1 MAQKPKSVLQ
11 LRILEKIKQVLS
23 TLFSES
29 EMSFG
34 NKKFFISINNIDISP
49 NLRNL
54 KIYVDILN
62 LDLKIKNEVVKNLN
76 KDNIKLIKQIIAD
89 KVNLRYVPEPL
100 FLLDDS
106 NEKIYKINK
115 IIEKASKDL
124 EATNLN
130 NDSSN

>member
-1 MAQKPKSVLQ
+1 MAQKPKTVLQ
-11 LRILEKIKQVLS
+11 LRIQEKIKQVLS